1 MTSLGKSSD
10 LRLAVV
16 LLAAGEGSRMGSI
29 PKALLKKGE
38 QSLLARLCTS
48 IKGLNPV
55 EFVVLT
61 GFHAPA
67 IEEELNRLSR
77 SLSIP
82 VVIIRN
88 PNPEAGQSSS
98 VRLALE
104 SLQSQYDVLAM
115 CLSDQPDITDVELI
129 ALLEEFAKRS
139 NTQEI
144 VMPQVH
150 GQRGNPVLFSMTVV
164 DEILSI
170 PDMVC
175 RPYMNQHPEQVRI
188 LATENEAFILDVD
201 TEADIQSMGITRD

>member
-29 PKALLKKGE
+29 PKALLKKGG
-38 QSLLARLCTS
+38 QSLLALLCTS
-48 IKGLNPV
+48 IKGLSPV

-77 SLSIP
+77 SLSIS
-82 VVIIRN
+82 VTIIRN

-115 CLSDQPDITDVELI
+115 CLSDQPNITDAELI
-129 ALLEEFAKRS
+129 ALLKEFAKRS
-139 NTQEI
+139 NAQEI
-144 VMPQVH
+144 VMPQVRE
-150 GQRGNPVLFSMTVV
+150 QRGNPVLFSKKVV
-164 DEILSI
+164 DEILSN
-170 PDMVC
+170 PGMVC
-175 RPYMNQHPEQVRI
+175 RSYMNQHPEQVRI
-188 LATENEAFILDVD
+188 LETENEAFILDVD